1 MLLANNS
8 RELFGHMWFK
18 SDVRFLAKANICW
31 RDELLSQHNR
41 VRELDVSSQG
51 RQTSSSSE
59 VMLLEQH
66 KKTEREAAAVSL
78 SISSNNSKNVLVTQR
93 YLVYISKQLI
103 SSSESSWLSNTGLD
117 QLLCWFLLYRYH

>member
-18 SDVRFLAKANICW
+18 SDVRFLAEANTCW

-41 VRELDVSSQG
+41 VREDVSSQG